1 MDDIRD
7 VLVVG
12 GGINGVSIARDAAGR
27 GWSVTLCEQDD
38 LAAHTSSASTKLIH
52 GGLRYLQFGQ
62 FALVRKALRER
73 SVLQRLAPHLVTP
86 TDFVL
91 PHARHLRPA
100 WMLRAG
106 LWLYD
111 HLADTG
117 PAFPRTQRVD
127 LRRDPRG
134 AVLQPRWRTAFSY
147 ADARVD
153 DARLVIATA
162 MDARER
168 GAEIQVR
175 TRCEQLIRHRDHWLA
190 GLRQA
195 DGTVQRMRVRAV
207 VNATGPWA
215 GNLLERAGMDAPIG
229 LRLVQGSHIVVPR
242 LYPHDSAYLLQQPDH
257 RVVFVIPF
265 DQDYSLIGTTDV
277 DYEGDPARVRISP
290 AEVLYLCAS
299 VNQWLRTPVH
309 PEHVVWQ
316 FSGVRPLLADH
327 HHDAARVT
335 RDYRLHLDHQQA
347 LMLSVLGGKLT
358 TCRTLAEEAVD
369 QLATALGRSE
379 AAWTAGGP
387 PLPGGDGGTVT
398 TLLPALC
405 AAYPQLPENLLQ
417 ALARRHGTRTHA
429 VLGEAQT
436 VSQLGQHFGAG
447 LYALEVDYLVEHE
460 WVREPGDLLWR
471 RTHFGLRLD
480 PGQQQS
486 VATYLVSRVV
496 PAAGRLPGMPA
507 TPA

>member
-12 GGINGVSIARDAAGR
+12 GGINGVAIARDAAGR
-27 GWSVTLCEQDD
+27 GWSVLLCEQDD

-52 GGLRYLQFGQ
+52 GGLRYLQFGHLT
-62 FALVRKALRER
+62 LVRKALRER

-86 TDFVL
+86 TSFLL

-117 PAFPRTQRVD
+117 AAFPRARRVD

-134 AVLQPRWRTAFSY
+134 DVLQPRLRTAFSY
-147 ADARVD
+147 SDARVD

-190 GLRQA
+190 VLRRP
-195 DGTVQRMRVRAV
+195 DGSIQRLRVRAV

-242 LYPHDSAYLLQQPDH
+242 LYAHDSAYLLQQPDQ

-265 DQDYSLIGTTDV
+265 EQDYSLIGTTDV
-277 DYEGDPARVRISP
+277 DYDGDPARVRAAP
-290 AEVLYLCAS
+290 TEVAYLCAAA
-299 VNQWLRTPVH
+299 NAWLRSPVQ

-316 FSGVRPLLADH
+316 YSGVRPLLADH
-327 HHDAARVT
+327 HLDAARVT
-335 RDYRLHLDHQQA
+335 RDYRLHLDRQEA

-369 QLATALGRSE
+369 QLGAALGRSE
-379 AAWTAGGP
+379 PAWTSSGP
-387 PLPGGDGGTVT
+387 PLPGGDGGSVDAV
-398 TLLPALC
+398 LPALQAC
-405 AAYPQLPENLLQ
+405 YPQLPEALLRG
-417 ALARRHGTRTHA
+417 LARRHGTRTRA
-429 VLGEAQT
+429 VLGDAQT
-436 VSQLGQHFGAG
+436 VDALGMHFGAG
-447 LYALEVDYLVEHE
+447 LYAREVDYLVEHE
-460 WVREPGDLLWR
+460 WATCAEDVLWR

-480 PGQQQS
+480 AAQQALL
-486 VATYLVSRVV
+486 ATYLATPLA
-496 PAAGRLPGMPA
+496 PARTPA
-507 TPA
+507 TNP

>member
-12 GGINGVSIARDAAGR
+12 GGINGVAIARDAAGR

-52 GGLRYLQFGQ
+52 GGLRYLQFGHIT
-62 FALVRKALRER
+62 LVRKALRER

-86 TDFVL
+86 TPFLL

-111 HLADTG
+111 HLADAG
-117 PAFPRTQRVD
+117 PAFPRARRVD

-134 AVLQPRWRTAFSY
+134 AALQPRFRTAFTYS
-147 ADARVD
+147 DARVD

-168 GAEIQVR
+168 GADVRVR

-190 GLRQA
+190 VLRQS

-215 GNLLERAGMDAPIG
+215 GNLLERAGMDVPIG

-242 LYPHDSAYLLQQPDH
+242 LYAHDSAYLLQQPDQ

-265 DQDYSLIGTTDV
+265 EQDYSLIGTTDI
-277 DYEGDPARVRISP
+277 DYDGDPAQVHAAP
-290 AEVLYLCAS
+290 AEVAYLCTAVS
-299 VNQWLRTPVH
+299 AWLRHPVR

-316 FSGVRPLLADH
+316 YSGVRPLLADH
-327 HHDAARVT
+327 HLDAAKVS
-335 RDYRLHLDHQQA
+335 RDYRLHLDQQQA

-358 TCRTLAEEAVD
+358 TCRTLAEEAVN
-369 QLATALGRSE
+369 QLATALGRN
-379 AAWTAGGP
+379 APAWTAEGP
-387 PLPGGDGGTVT
+387 PVTGGDGGNADA
-398 TLLPALC
+398 LLPALQ
-405 AAYPQLPENLLQ
+405 ARYPQLPGSLLHD
-417 ALARRHGTRTHA
+417 LARRHGTRVPA
-429 VLGEAQT
+429 VLGDART
-436 VSQLGQHFGAG
+436 VDDLGTPFGAG
-447 LYALEVDYLVEHE
+447 LHAREVDYMVAHE
-460 WVREPGDLLWR
+460 WASQAEDVLWR
-471 RTHFGLRLD
+471 RSHAGLRLD
-480 PGQQQS
+480 ATQQAALAAYLGAT
-486 VATYLVSRVV
+486 VAEARM
-496 PAAGRLPGMPA
+496 PAAHP
-507 TPA
+507 

>member
-1 MDDIRD
+1 MDEIRD

-27 GWSVTLCEQDD
+27 GWSVCLCEQDD

-73 SVLQRLAPHLVTP
+73 SVLHRLAPHLVTP
-86 TDFVL
+86 TTFVL
-91 PHARHLRPA
+91 PHARHLRRI

-111 HLADTG
+111 HLAEAG
-117 PAFPRTQRVD
+117 PAFPRSRRLN
-127 LRRDPRG
+127 LRADPRG
-134 AVLQPRWRTAFSY
+134 AALKPRYRTAFTY

-168 GAEIQVR
+168 GAEIRVR

-190 GLRQA
+190 VLRQP
-195 DGTVQRMRVRAV
+195 DGTMQRMRVRAV

-215 GNLLERAGMDAPIG
+215 GNLLLRAGLDAPIG

-242 LYPHDSAYLLQQPDH
+242 LYAHDCAYLLQQPDQ

-265 DQDYSLIGTTDV
+265 EQDYSLIGTNDL
-277 DYEGDPARVRISP
+277 DYEGDPAQVRATP
-290 AEVLYLCAS
+290 EEVAYLCAA
-299 VNQWLRTPVH
+299 VTTWLRSPVG

-316 FSGVRPLLADH
+316 YSGVRPLLADH
-327 HHDAARVT
+327 HLDAAKVT
-335 RDYRLHLDHQQA
+335 RDYRLHLDAQQA

-369 QLATALGRSE
+369 QLGAALGRSE
-379 AAWTAGGP
+379 PAWTATGP
-387 PLPGGDGGTVT
+387 ALPGGEGGSVDAV
-398 TLLPALC
+398 LPALQ
-405 AAYPQLPENLLQ
+405 AAYPGQPDALLRD
-417 ALARRHGTRTHA
+417 LVRRHGTRAGA
-429 VLGEAQT
+429 VLGDAQT
-436 VSQLGQHFGAG
+436 PEALGAHFGAG
-447 LYALEVDYLVEHE
+447 LYQREVDYLVEHE
-460 WVREPGDLLWR
+460 WAVEADDILWR
-471 RTHFGLRLD
+471 RSHLGLRLD
-480 PGQQQS
+480 AAQQ
-486 VATYLVSRVV
+486 
-496 PAAGRLPGMPA
+496 AALRDHLRRLQG
-507 TPA
+507 

>member
-86 TDFVL
+86 TSFVL

-117 PAFPRTQRVD
+117 PAFPHTRRVD

-134 AVLQPRWRTAFSY
+134 ALLQPRYRTAFSY

-153 DARLVIATA
+153 DARLVVATA

-168 GAEIQVR
+168 GAEIRVR
-175 TRCEQLIRHRDHWLA
+175 TRCDQLIRHRDHWLA
-190 GLRQA
+190 VLRQA
-195 DGTVQRMRVRAV
+195 DGTVTRMRARAV

-242 LYPHDSAYLLQQPDH
+242 LYAHDSAYLLQQPDQ

-277 DYEGDPARVRISP
+277 DYEDDPARVRASP

-309 PEHVVWQ
+309 PEQVVWQ

-327 HHDAARVT
+327 HHDADRVT

-347 LMLSVLGGKLT
+347 LILSVLGGKLT

-369 QLATALGRSE
+369 QLAAALGRGDP
-379 AAWTAGGP
+379 AWTANGP
-387 PLPGGDGGTVT
+387 PLPGGDGGTVAM
-398 TLLPALC
+398 LLPALH

-417 ALARRHGTRTHA
+417 ALARRHGTRA
-429 VLGEAQT
+429 QVVLGEAQT
-436 VSQLGQHFGAG
+436 VAQLGQHFGAG
-447 LYALEVDYLVEHE
+447 LNALEVDYLVEHE
-460 WVREPGDLLWR
+460 WVREPEDLLWR
-471 RTHFGLRLD
+471 RTHVGLRLD
-480 PGQQQS
+480 GAQQQALADYLR
-486 VATYLVSRVV
+486 VRTAT
-496 PAAGRLPGMPA
+496 AAALYPA
-507 TPA
+507 TPG